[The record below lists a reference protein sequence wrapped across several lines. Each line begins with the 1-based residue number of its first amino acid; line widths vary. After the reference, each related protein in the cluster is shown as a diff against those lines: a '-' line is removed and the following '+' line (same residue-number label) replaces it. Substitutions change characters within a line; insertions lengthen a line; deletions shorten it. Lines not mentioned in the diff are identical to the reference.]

1 MLCGRFNVCN
11 FAMVAV
17 CGRPSGLPGAYN
29 RFANLRTAATFLFS
43 DSSGRLHSYSSF
55 TMIKPTPN
63 PPETDPTS
71 PYESLDS
78 KKLNDAAERALDHYL
93 CPPGSTP
100 PPRKTRRMYA
110 VTADFKNEELLAD
123 ASETLASAR
132 TIAHDFAHL
141 IPASQRR
148 TLLGIA
154 QLIMLGELAVNRVMD
169 NLDLPN

>member
-1 MLCGRFNVCN
+1 M
-11 FAMVAV
+11 
-17 CGRPSGLPGAYN
+17 
-29 RFANLRTAATFLFS
+29 T
-43 DSSGRLHSYSSF
+43 
-55 TMIKPTPN
+55 KPTPN

-71 PYESLDS
+71 PYESPDS
-78 KKLNDAAERALDHYL
+78 KKLHEAADRALDHYL
-93 CPPGSTP
+93 CASGSTP

-154 QLIMLGELAVNRVMD
+154 QLIMLGELAVSRVLD
-169 NLDLPN
+169 NLELPQ

>member
-1 MLCGRFNVCN
+1 
-11 FAMVAV
+11 
-17 CGRPSGLPGAYN
+17 
-29 RFANLRTAATFLFS
+29 
-43 DSSGRLHSYSSF
+43 
-55 TMIKPTPN
+55 MIKPTPN
-63 PPETDPTS
+63 PPEIDLAS

-100 PPRKTRRMYA
+100 PPRRTRSMYA

-123 ASETLASAR
+123 ACETLACAR
-132 TIAHDFAHL
+132 TIANDFANL

-154 QLIMLGELAVNRVMD
+154 QLIMLGELAVNRALD
-169 NLDLPN
+169 NLQLPN

>member
-1 MLCGRFNVCN
+1 
-11 FAMVAV
+11 
-17 CGRPSGLPGAYN
+17 
-29 RFANLRTAATFLFS
+29 
-43 DSSGRLHSYSSF
+43 
-55 TMIKPTPN
+55 MIKPTPN
-63 PPETDPTS
+63 PPEIDPTS

-78 KKLNDAAERALDHYL
+78 KKLHDAADRALDHYL

-148 TLLGIA
+148 TSPRSAACTRPPRPGCTGWRCA
-154 QLIMLGELAVNRVMD
+154 SCGTRTGPKTCCRTATCTSGAAPRAPGRHVVRNPR
-169 NLDLPN
+169 

>member
-1 MLCGRFNVCN
+1 
-11 FAMVAV
+11 
-17 CGRPSGLPGAYN
+17 
-29 RFANLRTAATFLFS
+29 
-43 DSSGRLHSYSSF
+43 
-55 TMIKPTPN
+55 MIKPTPN

-78 KKLNDAAERALDHYL
+78 KKLHDAADRALDHYL
-93 CPPGSTP
+93 CPPGTTP
-100 PPRKTRRMYA
+100 IQRKTRSMYA

-132 TIAHDFAHL
+132 TIANDFAQL

-154 QLIMLGELAVNRVMD
+154 QLIMLGELAVNRALD
-169 NLDLPN
+169 NLELAG

>member
-1 MLCGRFNVCN
+1 
-11 FAMVAV
+11 
-17 CGRPSGLPGAYN
+17 
-29 RFANLRTAATFLFS
+29 
-43 DSSGRLHSYSSF
+43 
-55 TMIKPTPN
+55 MIKPTPN
-63 PPETDPTS
+63 PPETDPTT

-78 KKLNDAAERALDHYL
+78 KKLHEAADRALDHYL

-141 IPASQRR
+141 VPASQRR

-169 NLDLPN
+169 NLELPQ